1 MRSACNR
8 ELFGMIEVIEWKHN
22 KTVQNMELD
31 SHANIII
38 FEQPCK
44 LEELREQFRITLATT
59 IEEARC
65 HQEQEVQPPG
75 QRPT

>member
-1 MRSACNR
+1 
-8 ELFGMIEVIEWKHN
+8 
-22 KTVQNMELD
+22 MELD

-44 LEELREQFRITLATT
+44 LEELREQFRIALATT
-59 IEEARC
+59 IEEGRC
-65 HQEQEVQPPG
+65 RQEQEVQPPG